1 MAPFG
6 FVINDSAA
14 LIKSLNKSQA
24 IIHFDPSGNILD
36 ANENFLNTVGYT
48 LEEIKGKHHS
58 IFADPAYAQSPEY
71 AAFWDRLRQGTY
83 DAGEYKRFGKGGG
96 EIWIQASY
104 NPILDMNGKPFKVV
118 KYACDITCKKREQ
131 AETQGKMNAVSKAQ
145 AVIHF
150 NMDGTVIEANEN
162 FLNTLGYQA
171 QDIAGKHH
179 SMFVEP
185 AYSQSDEYKQFWDKL
200 RRGEFDQ
207 RDYKRIGKGGREV
220 WIQASYN
227 PIFDSNGRPFMVVKF
242 ATDITRKTAIRID
255 VADQIG
261 HTLGNLQGLAAA
273 SEQMSASIAE
283 ISKNMTLSKAA
294 VDDIATKT
302 EAASAATRQLVDNAR
317 AMEDIVNLIRDIA
330 DQVNLLA
337 LNATIEAARAGEA
350 GKGFAVVAA
359 EVKTLAKQT
368 SDATDRITD
377 QINGIQ
383 GISERVATGV
393 GAVAQAASSVNQYV
407 SGVAGAIE
415 EQTAVT
421 SEISATAQRISDSV
435 GKINTQVELLSK

>member
-1 MAPFG
+1 
-6 FVINDSAA
+6 
-14 LIKSLNKSQA
+14 
-24 IIHFDPSGNILD
+24 
-36 ANENFLNTVGYT
+36 
-48 LEEIKGKHHS
+48 
-58 IFADPAYAQSPEY
+58 
-71 AAFWDRLRQGTY
+71 
-83 DAGEYKRFGKGGG
+83 
-96 EIWIQASY
+96 
-104 NPILDMNGKPFKVV
+104 
-118 KYACDITCKKREQ
+118 
-131 AETQGKMNAVSKAQ
+131 MNAVSKAQ

-150 NMDGTVIEANEN
+150 NMDGAVIEANEN

-377 QINGIQ
+377 QINGI
-383 GISERVATGV
+383 
-393 GAVAQAASSVNQYV
+393 
-407 SGVAGAIE
+407 
-415 EQTAVT
+415 
-421 SEISATAQRISDSV
+421 
-435 GKINTQVELLSK
+435 